1 MHHGHVGPEIT
12 FDEHG
17 VCSHCHRFDDVT
29 SKSWFPGPEGA
40 DRLRAIIDRMRA
52 DGEGREYD
60 CILGLSGGLDS
71 SILALRTKDWNLRVL
86 AVHVDAGWNTELA
99 VHNIQQIVEY
109 CDFDLHTHVVDWA
122 DMRELQL
129 SYLKSGIANQDVP
142 QDHVFFASLYGEASR
157 RGIRYVISGGN
168 IATESVFPASWHGSA
183 MDLWNLHDIHRKF
196 GTTKLKSYPTMGFLR
211 YYLINPYIKRM
222 RVIRPLN
229 FMPYDRAAALA
240 ELQERVGYKDYGLK
254 HGESQ
259 FTRFFQNHYLPSR
272 FGFDKRLPHLSSMI
286 LSGQITR
293 DERSRADQPAALR
306 PRGVGAG
313 HRVLHQEAAHRS
325 RDVRLTARRATSQ
338 LHGIPQSGPGV
349 RAVEEERSASS
360 SGSPVA
366 ISAPTAESDRMRDHP
381 VRARRGHRR
390 SGS

>member
-1 MHHGHVGPEIT
+1 MDTSDTEIA

-29 SKSWFPGPEGA
+29 SKSWFPGLEGA
-40 DRLRAIIDRMRA
+40 DRLSTIIDRMRK

-99 VHNIQQIVEY
+99 VYNIQQIVEY
-109 CDFDLHTHVVDWA
+109 CGFDLHTHVVDWA

-129 SYLKSGIANQDVP
+129 AYLKSGIANQDVP
-142 QDHVFFASLYGEASR
+142 QDHVFFASLYGEAVR

-183 MDLWNLHDIHRKF
+183 MDVWNLRDIHRKF

-222 RVIRPLN
+222 RVVRPLN
-229 FMPYDRAAALA
+229 YMPYDRAAALT

-272 FGFDKRLPHLSSMI
+272 FGYDKRLPHLSSMI
-286 LSGQITR
+286 LSGQLTR
-293 DERSRADQPAALR
+293 EEALERIGWPLYDPADLELDTAYFTKKLR
-306 PRGVGAG
+306 IDR
-313 HRVLHQEAAHRS
+313 E
-325 RDVRLTARRATSQ
+325 TF
-338 LHGIPQSGPGV
+338 
-349 RAVEEERSASS
+349 ASLLD
-360 SGSPVA
+360 
-366 ISAPTAESDRMRDHP
+366 AP
-381 VRARRGHRR
+381 RR
-390 SGS
+390 SYKEFRNQDRAYALLKKIQRLLERITGRNLGAYG